1 MRIALLLSVFLSL
14 PAAAQT
20 RVFDWLGRI
29 DAELPAIEACA
40 RDHPSAPVGVAAL
53 FADGPARH
61 LLLRDA
67 SGLVWSC
74 RHTRERTILALE
86 PDPASDNHK
95 RPIFWLRRY
104 GEPWA
109 ECWDA
114 REVRTR
120 TGALAGWFVVQTC

>member
-1 MRIALLLSVFLSL
+1 MRTLLLLAAIL
-14 PAAAQT
+14 PTAVQAQV
-20 RVFDWLGRI
+20 RVFDWLARI

-53 FADGPARH
+53 FADGAARH

-67 SGLVWSC
+67 GGLVWSC
-74 RHTRERTILALE
+74 RHEAGRTTLALE

-120 TGALAGWFVVQTC
+120 AGALAGWFVVQTC

>member
-1 MRIALLLSVFLSL
+1 MRIALLLAAILSS
-14 PAAAQT
+14 PASAQV
-20 RVFDWLGRI
+20 REFGWLTRI

-40 RDHPSAPVGVAAL
+40 SGHPSAPVGVAAL

-67 SGLVWSC
+67 GGLVWSC
-74 RHTRERTILALE
+74 RHSPEGTILALE
-86 PDPASDNHK
+86 PDPASDGHK

-104 GEPWA
+104 GAPWA

-114 REVRTR
+114 REVRTQA
-120 TGALAGWFVVQTC
+120 GALAGWFVVQTC